1 MLDLRHLTSAVATAT
16 LLLLALGSSSDE
28 EDGKP
33 KAYSPPPAPAPP
45 RQPNEIDAW
54 VATKQ
59 FVRKS
64 LKAPST
70 ADFGS
75 LFGESQ
81 DPKSACLAHG
91 NQMWR
96 CSGWVDSQNGFGA
109 MIRTRFV
116 AVVKTTG
123 NDTWSLELLTTE

>member
-1 MLDLRHLTSAVATAT
+1 MLDLRHLTSAVATVT
-16 LLLLALGSSSDE
+16 LILLALGSSSDE

-33 KAYSPPPAPAPP
+33 KAYSPPPAPAP

-81 DPKSACLAHG
+81 DPKTACRAHG

-96 CSGWVDSQNGFGA
+96 CSGWVDSQNSFGA